1 MLINRPGSPQSV
13 IYAGE
18 TTPLDPRS
26 DITAS
31 LAGSDVLGSGSFSR
45 IFQDLRETKGWAYSP
60 YSTVVLREKSAPYL
74 IAASVQSDKTGESVA
89 ELLSLSRDLLG
100 AKKVTPEELKL
111 SVASATN
118 GLPGQFETSDAVLG
132 AMVNNA
138 LYGRP
143 DNYYELISARYN
155 GLTTTGVDQALSQM
169 IDPNALVFVVVGDAA
184 QVRPQLDKLGMP
196 VEVIEAP

>member
-1 MLINRPGSPQSV
+1 M

-18 TTPLDPRS
+18 TTPVDPRS

-74 IAASVQSDKTGESVA
+74 IAASVQADRTGNSVA
-89 ELLSLSRDLLG
+89 ELMTITNDLLG
-100 AKKVTPEELKL
+100 SKRVTPDELKL
-111 SVASATN
+111 SVASATSA
-118 GLPGQFETSDAVLG
+118 LPGSFQTSDAVLG
-132 AMVNNA
+132 GMMTNA

-143 DNYYELISARYN
+143 DNYYETVAGRY
-155 GLTTTGVDQALSQM
+155 GALTTGGVDQALATM
-169 IDPNALVFVVVGDAA
+169 INPNALVFVVVGDAK

-196 VEVIEAP
+196 VEVIKAP